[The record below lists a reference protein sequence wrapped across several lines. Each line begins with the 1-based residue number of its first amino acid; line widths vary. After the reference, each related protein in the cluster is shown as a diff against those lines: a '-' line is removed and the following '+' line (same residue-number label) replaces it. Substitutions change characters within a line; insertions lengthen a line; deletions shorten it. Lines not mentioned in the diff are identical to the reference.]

1 MLFDIS
7 DDSLYPEFFI
17 LLEKKNFQCRVY
29 RYMFNFI
36 ILIKQKV

>member
-7 DDSLYPEFFI
+7 DDSLYQEFFI
-17 LLEKKNFQCRVY
+17 LLETKNFQCRVL

-36 ILIKQKV
+36 IINRSIN